1 MNGLKIIRIQCNY
14 SVGELAAEI
23 GVSRQMIS
31 AWENGKK
38 SIPESRKMQLAEYF
52 GVEPELIGEI
62 NEQKKRDI
70 VNRTFYRWR
79 NDKAEHFRFKKKKEQ
94 KVLLERMKSQA
105 DQIKGNDINSRI
117 ASLNRW
123 NDYYKLCADNFE
135 QIMQKELHLKMYYF
149 YKILEMQIVLGEVL
163 GTADTMYKK
172 IEEASIDDSVYS
184 IDRKFIKECAQYV
197 KEHMKPAMEEL
208 EEANK
213 EFVRQKEE
221 ADFFENSKSGPKGL

>member
-1 MNGLKIIRIQCNY
+1 
-14 SVGELAAEI
+14 
-23 GVSRQMIS
+23 
-31 AWENGKK
+31 
-38 SIPESRKMQLAEYF
+38 
-52 GVEPELIGEI
+52 
-62 NEQKKRDI
+62 
-70 VNRTFYRWR
+70 
-79 NDKAEHFRFKKKKEQ
+79 
-94 KVLLERMKSQA
+94 
-105 DQIKGNDINSRI
+105 
-117 ASLNRW
+117 
-123 NDYYKLCADNFE
+123 
-135 QIMQKELHLKMYYF
+135 MQKELHLKMYYF

>member
-70 VNRTFYRWR
+70 VNRTF
-79 NDKAEHFRFKKKKEQ
+79 
-94 KVLLERMKSQA
+94 
-105 DQIKGNDINSRI
+105 
-117 ASLNRW
+117 
-123 NDYYKLCADNFE
+123 
-135 QIMQKELHLKMYYF
+135 
-149 YKILEMQIVLGEVL
+149 
-163 GTADTMYKK
+163 
-172 IEEASIDDSVYS
+172 
-184 IDRKFIKECAQYV
+184 
-197 KEHMKPAMEEL
+197 
-208 EEANK
+208 
-213 EFVRQKEE
+213 
-221 ADFFENSKSGPKGL
+221 

>member
-23 GVSRQMIS
+23 GISRQMIS

-79 NDKAEHFRFKKKKEQ
+79 
-94 KVLLERMKSQA
+94 M
-105 DQIKGNDINSRI
+105 IKQNISD
-117 ASLNRW
+117 LNRR
-123 NDYYKLCADNFE
+123 KK
-135 QIMQKELHLKMYYF
+135 MLKN
-149 YKILEMQIVLGEVL
+149 
-163 GTADTMYKK
+163 
-172 IEEASIDDSVYS
+172 
-184 IDRKFIKECAQYV
+184 
-197 KEHMKPAMEEL
+197 P
-208 EEANK
+208 
-213 EFVRQKEE
+213 
-221 ADFFENSKSGPKGL
+221 